1 MSSISNLCVQIILS
15 PQISKLT
22 GIYIQPNI
30 SVIYPSSTD
39 AQAVSQA
46 QFGPGS
52 GPTLY
57 SNVRCYGNESSI
69 MNISYTPGG
78 TCTDAGVICQ
88 RRLCK

>member
-22 GIYIQPNI
+22 GIYNQPNI
-30 SVIYPSSTD
+30 SVICPSSTD
-39 AQAVSQA
+39 ARAVSQA

-57 SNVRCYGNESSI
+57 SKVLARYRVKVALRHTYVSVF
-69 MNISYTPGG
+69 M
-78 TCTDAGVICQ
+78 
-88 RRLCK
+88 